1 MATLLHFELD
11 PGAKIPTSKGEN
23 LQNKMCFLILN
34 AHHLDWGIIFY
45 SAKKRK
51 TQSTNAVRRTLDV
64 QSSVQRPNNNDDDD
78 DDGFENPSCM
88 PICSG

>member
-11 PGAKIPTSKGEN
+11 PAGAKIPTSKEEN
-23 LQNKMCFLILN
+23 FQNKMCFLILN

-51 TQSTNAVRRTLDV
+51 TQSTKALDV

-78 DDGFENPSCM
+78 DDDGFENPSCM